1 MIDKLCI
8 LQGSCS
14 ELHCSVALVC
24 DTKMV
29 IAMFG
34 LACVHAAASM
44 YARDI
49 DKLAMATAGP
59 GIRNSEN
66 CAAFACCARCT
77 ATARGLSC
85 SVCCAA
91 WLSYNYV
98 ATCWQMLTMMCT

>member
-44 YARDI
+44 YARDHRQV
-49 DKLAMATAGP
+49 GH
-59 GIRNSEN
+59 GNSW
-66 CAAFACCARCT
+66 
-77 ATARGLSC
+77 S
-85 SVCCAA
+85 
-91 WLSYNYV
+91 WH
-98 ATCWQMLTMMCT
+98 